1 MEHHED
7 DTPLRTGYGDVT
19 DRSQDNKGELIK
31 KQTNVQNPVIPPDN
45 KETGDEDLLKMERE
59 KMRKKKATKNALRRA
74 HRGDQSDFLDFNND
88 PLSKVYKYYTGD
100 DLEEFEEDY
109 NYDELAAIS
118 DEEIT
123 AKDDISTIKRE
134 GKRRKV
140 H

>member
-1 MEHHED
+1 
-7 DTPLRTGYGDVT
+7 
-19 DRSQDNKGELIK
+19 
-31 KQTNVQNPVIPPDN
+31 
-45 KETGDEDLLKMERE
+45 MERE

-134 GKRRKV
+134 CKRRKV
-140 H
+140 HQDAD

>member
-1 MEHHED
+1 MKI
-7 DTPLRTGYGDVT
+7 DT
-19 DRSQDNKGELIK
+19 
-31 KQTNVQNPVIPPDN
+31 
-45 KETGDEDLLKMERE
+45 E
-59 KMRKKKATKNALRRA
+59 KMRRKKATKNALRRA
-74 HRGDQSDFLDFNND
+74 HRGDQSDFSDFNND

-100 DLEEFEEDY
+100 DLEEFEEDL

-123 AKDDISTIKRE
+123 TKDDDISNIKRE